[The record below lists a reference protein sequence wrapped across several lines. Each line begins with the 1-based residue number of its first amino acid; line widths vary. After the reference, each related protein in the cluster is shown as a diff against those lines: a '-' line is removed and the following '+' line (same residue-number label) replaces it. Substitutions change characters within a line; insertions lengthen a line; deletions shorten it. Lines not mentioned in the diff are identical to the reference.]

1 MKNYN
6 FFKIFILL
14 LFFNLKI
21 ACVSASNN
29 QIIQNLD
36 SIINLDKTQAQLLI
50 LSKKTVNTI
59 PIINATGDQIY
70 CPQTSIKIVTDVTI
84 IDPDD
89 SSIDSVYIQ
98 ISTGYN
104 IAQDLLSLSGSHPT
118 IISNWNQSRGLLI
131 LSSSTLGN
139 QVPYIEFVNA
149 IKDVEYTNISL
160 KPTGNRAFSISLD
173 KLGYLPSNKHYYEF
187 VPKNEIPWDIAV
199 VAAEAK
205 TYFGIK
211 GYLAT
216 ILSPDEQQLAAEQL
230 DGEGWIGGSD
240 VELEGRWKWMTGP
253 EKGLAFFSNLESTP
267 TAGFFISKPRSVG
280 GNLIYANWN
289 RTTKYW
295 YDGIPIYEPNNLR
308 DTDGFDE
315 DYAHI
320 TVPGIGTKGTW
331 NDLNN
336 LGSTNAPHKPMG
348 YMVEYGGMP
357 GDPVIQIA
365 TSTVLTIPQITEI
378 TENSRC
384 GTGTIELGAK
394 SNLGIVQWYDQETGG
409 IVLGTGENFTT
420 PTISSTTTYYI
431 ETKYPFCAKSST
443 RTPVI
448 ATILSIPVITTPNS
462 KFSLCGEGFLTLS
475 AATTEGTIYWYSEL
489 SGSSLFAIGTS
500 LTRFFSSSTTL
511 YIEAVNDYCTTG
523 ARIPVEVVVYD
534 LPEFE
539 DLEIIKC
546 KAEEVTLSSTL
557 TGIDYLWS
565 TGEKTV
571 TIKTLIPGFY
581 SVAVTKPAPES
592 CTLIQNILVIERPIP
607 IIKNVIVD
615 ENTVT
620 INLTNPANY
629 FEYSID
635 GVAFQSSNIFT
646 NAPSGLQNA
655 TVRDTRSCNSVS
667 QKFVV
672 IIIPKYFTPN
682 DDNYND
688 FWEIKGLIN
697 YPDAEVIIFDRY
709 GKILKQL
716 YATSW
721 GWNGKLD
728 GKELPATDYW
738 YVFKINKTSP
748 EIRGHFSLKR

>member
-1 MKNYN
+1 MAYACSSIYQK
-6 FFKIFILL
+6 LL
-14 LFFNLKI
+14 HN
-21 ACVSASNN
+21 
-29 QIIQNLD
+29 D
-36 SIINLDKTQAQLLI
+36 SIISIKKNQI
-50 LSKKTVNTI
+50 YSPSLSKNLANLT
-59 PIINATGDQIY
+59 PIISATGDQIY

-89 SSIDSVYIQ
+89 SSIDSVFIQ

-104 IAQDLLSLSGSHPT
+104 IAQDLLSLSGAHPT
-118 IISNWNQSRGLLI
+118 IISNWNQNRGLLI
-131 LSSSTLGN
+131 LSSSTPGN
-139 QVPYIEFVNA
+139 QVPYIEFINA
-149 IKDVEYTNISL
+149 IKDVEYTNSSL

-187 VPKNEIPWDIAV
+187 VPKNEIPWDLAV
-199 VAAEAK
+199 VAAEGR

-267 TAGFFISKPRSVG
+267 TAGFFISNPRSPG

-348 YMVEYGGMP
+348 YIVEYGGMP
-357 GDPVIQIA
+357 GDPIIQIA
-365 TSTVLTIPQITEI
+365 TSTKLTIPQITEI

-409 IVLGTGENFTT
+409 IVLGTGEIFTT

-431 ETKYPFCAKSST
+431 ETKYPFCTKSST
-443 RTPVI
+443 RTPVT
-448 ATILSIPVITTPNS
+448 ATILNIPVITTPNS
-462 KFSLCGEGFLTLS
+462 RFTLCGEGFLTLT
-475 AATTEGTIYWYSEL
+475 ATTTEGTIYWYSEPT
-489 SGSSLFAIGTS
+489 GSSLFAIGTS
-500 LTRFFSSSTTL
+500 LTRFFSTNTTV
-511 YIEAVNDYCTTG
+511 YIEAVNKYCTTG
-523 ARIPVEVVVYD
+523 ARIPVEIVVYD
-534 LPEFE
+534 LPAFE

-546 KAEEVTLSSTL
+546 NEEEVTLSSTL

-565 TGEKTV
+565 TGEKTT
-571 TIKTLIPGFY
+571 TIETKIPGSY
-581 SVAVTKPAPES
+581 NVAVTKPAPES
-592 CTLIQNILVIERPIP
+592 CTIIQNILVIEHPVP

-620 INLTNPANY
+620 INLTKSANY
-629 FEYSID
+629 YEYSID
-635 GVAFQSSNIFT
+635 GVHFQNYNVFPNS
-646 NAPSGLQNA
+646 PSGLQTA
-655 TVRDTRSCNSVS
+655 TVRDIKSCNLIT

-682 DDNYND
+682 EDNSND
-688 FWEIKGLIN
+688 LWEIKGLIN
-697 YPDAEVIIFDRY
+697 YPEAEVTIFDRY
-709 GKILKQL
+709 GKLLKQL
-716 YATSW
+716 YATSL
-721 GWNGKLD
+721 GWNGKYD
-728 GKELPATDYW
+728 GIELPATDYW
-738 YVFKINKTSP
+738 YVFKIDKNSP
-748 EIRGHFSLKR
+748 EVSGHFSLKR